1 MLGDKCKKCRRA
13 RQKLFL
19 KGEKCHTPKC
29 PITTKPYAPGA
40 TGKGGG
46 KNVRRGGS
54 EYGIQLREKQKVK
67 FGYGLRERQFVNYAK
82 EAVKAPGADTSAKFF
97 ELLESRLDSI
107 VFRLGLA
114 DSRSKAR
121 QIVSHGHI
129 TVNGRR
135 VDIPSYRIKKGDKI
149 AIRPQSAPKGIFS
162 GLDLRLKKYSPPAWL
177 KLDKDGKT
185 GEICGLPS
193 VGEEAGMEGS
203 LNTIIEFY
211 SR

>member
-29 PITTKPYAPGA
+29 PVATKPYAPGA
-40 TGKGGG
+40 AGKSGG

-67 FGYGLRERQFVNYAK
+67 FGYGLRERQFAK
-82 EAVKAPGADTSAKFF
+82 EAVKARGADAAAKFF
-97 ELLESRLDSI
+97 ELLETRLDSV

-121 QIVSHGHI
+121 QIVSHGHV

-135 VDIPSYRIKKGDKI
+135 VDIPSYRIKKGDRI
-149 AIRPQSAPKGIFS
+149 AIRPQSASKGIF
-162 GLDLRLKKYSPPAWL
+162 GDIDLRLKKYNPPAWL
-177 KLDKDGKT
+177 KLDKSGKT